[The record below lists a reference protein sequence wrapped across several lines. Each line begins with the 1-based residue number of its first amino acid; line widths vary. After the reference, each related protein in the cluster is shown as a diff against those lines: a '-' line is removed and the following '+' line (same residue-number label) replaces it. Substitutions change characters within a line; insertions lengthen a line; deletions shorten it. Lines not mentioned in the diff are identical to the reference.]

1 MDDKLTS
8 ADGKRFWRQLQRFA
22 EYEDMKDLYSKVIP
36 EIAKFEQKIMDFEVN
51 VQKNDLIIRQFDE
64 TIAHKSDK
72 ILLEKLKMDSKK
84 MYASKEEQ
92 NDFILKLEDTM
103 SANQDAFQS

>member
-1 MDDKLTS
+1 
-8 ADGKRFWRQLQRFA
+8 
-22 EYEDMKDLYSKVIP
+22 
-36 EIAKFEQKIMDFEVN
+36 MDFEVN